1 LVSAAGCGSGSKS
14 APPQQQAAPQSY
26 FAPFVSGATYSTI
39 GGDGT
44 VQQTPLGGVYQT
56 FTLDDTAN
64 SFSQT
69 SYQLQ
74 TPVQQGPQVL
84 NAGNISVGQRG
95 LRSLS
100 LSVNYAANNVTKG
113 YQPIPYP
120 PPLPVGYALELANQA
135 GGLIQLPGQPV
146 APLVAATQC
155 PSLAQAQ
162 TYQFLTIPGPLSQQ
176 QAGQTPDYSWDP
188 VTDTAYG
195 SVDISSSGSTIT
207 FNNVHQSTLP
217 SAGGSGAPTQPPAS
231 PATGV
236 CASTFLGNVI
246 NVAYP
251 VTITNP
257 GGIAQSVD
265 AQATIGIGPSGLLVE
280 NNGHTGAAI
289 TPPGAVAQPLY
300 NNLLGAGTGA
310 VGLPKPASALDTGS
324 LLGSQYLGFVYAAG
338 VYLGASIP
346 TGWSSHLA
354 SFGFANVPASCAS
367 IAAPTGTLIYGGDF
381 PQDDP
386 STPGNCDLAVDLGT
400 QDSSTNGLYS
410 HATAWIGASYAVNTT
425 ATNYSFPAVAIAG
438 QLSGKNAI
446 FVLGIDSTQPWAIYL
461 LQSN

>member
-74 TPVQQGPQVL
+74 TPTQQGPQVL

-95 LRSLS
+95 LRSLF
-100 LSVNYAANNVTKG
+100 LSVNYAANSATG
-113 YQPIPYP
+113 RYQPIPYP
-120 PPLPVGYALELANQA
+120 PPVPVGFALELANQA

-146 APLVAATQC
+146 APLVPATQC

-176 QAGQTPDYSWDP
+176 LAGQTPDYSWDP

-207 FNNVHQSTLP
+207 FANLHQFTLP
-217 SAGGSGAPTQPPAS
+217 SSGGSGVPTQPASS
-231 PATGV
+231 PAKGV

-251 VTITNP
+251 VTITTP
-257 GGIAQSVD
+257 GNGQSAD

-280 NNGHTGAAI
+280 NNGHTGAAT

-310 VGLPKPASALDTGS
+310 VGLPKPAGALDTGS
-324 LLGSQYLGFVYAAG
+324 LVGSQYLGFVYAAG
-338 VYLGASIP
+338 VYTSGTTAA
-346 TGWSSHLA
+346 WSSHLA
-354 SFGFANVPASCAS
+354 SFGFANVPASCGS
-367 IAAPTGTLIYGGDF
+367 IGAAPTGTLIYGGDF
-381 PQDDP
+381 PNDDP
-386 STPGNCDLAVDLGT
+386 ATPGNCDLAVDLGT

-410 HATAWIGASYAVNTT
+410 HATVWIGASYAGNTT